1 MTAPDP
7 VGAAARNAVALHPCT
22 IGGPGTWLT
31 ATPAPMSESPP
42 THDPPPASFLQIVR
56 AVLWS
61 FFGVR
66 KQRMLQQDIATIK
79 PLHIVVAG
87 VIGGL
92 VFVLTLILIVRLIL
106 ANA

>member
-1 MTAPDP
+1 MTAP
-7 VGAAARNAVALHPCT
+7 
-22 IGGPGTWLT
+22 
-31 ATPAPMSESPP
+31 PP
-42 THDPPPASFLQIVR
+42 STDPPPDVR
-56 AVLWS
+56 PAKLREVVAAVFWS

>member
-1 MTAPDP
+1 
-7 VGAAARNAVALHPCT
+7 
-22 IGGPGTWLT
+22 
-31 ATPAPMSESPP
+31 MSKSPP
-42 THDPPPASFLQIVR
+42 THDPPPARFLQIVR

>member
-1 MTAPDP
+1 
-7 VGAAARNAVALHPCT
+7 
-22 IGGPGTWLT
+22 
-31 ATPAPMSESPP
+31 MSESPP
-42 THDPPPASFLQIVR
+42 THDPPPARFLQIVR

>member
-1 MTAPDP
+1 MP
-7 VGAAARNAVALHPCT
+7 V
-22 IGGPGTWLT
+22 
-31 ATPAPMSESPP
+31 PMSEFPP